1 MEVVRAVRIDDVDA
15 LYDLTR
21 QADHGLTSLQ
31 IDRIRLHERVE
42 RSVFAFTRRSER
54 PAGEPYVLVMED
66 LASAQLIGMSGVL
79 AKTGGYEPVYA
90 YRRIKTVRVCP
101 QLGVESIRESLH
113 LQRIHDGP
121 SEIGSLFLLPQFRGS
136 GRGRLLSLS
145 RFALLAQ
152 RPHRFS
158 DRVIAQMRGVSDSH
172 GISPFWEALGR
183 KFYCCDFPAADALS
197 TISKTF
203 IEQLNP
209 EYPIYLNL
217 LSEDACRTIG
227 CVHPETEPALAML
240 KAEGFYET
248 DQVDLFDGGPTLEC
262 PISQLAAVNR
272 CCEGKVAAIEKTIAG
287 RAQIIASMAGGFAAV
302 LAPAEPH
309 PQGGIRIETATALAL
324 GVIVGDRVWTL
335 DPYPC
340 ITSSEDRL
348 AGVPA
353 EPSPGTSR

>member
-42 RSVFAFTRRSER
+42 RSVFAFNRRSER

-66 LASAQLIGMSGVL
+66 LASSQLIGMSGVL
-79 AKTGGYEPVYA
+79 AKTGGYEPLYA
-90 YRRIKTVRVCP
+90 YRRVRSVRVCS
-101 QLGVESIRESLH
+101 QLGVEHTLESLH

-121 SEIGSLFLLPQFRGS
+121 SEIGSLFLLPAFRGS

-158 DRVIAQMRGVSDSH
+158 DRVIAQMRGVSDSN
-172 GISPFWEALGR
+172 GNSPFWEALGR
-183 KFYCCDFPAADALS
+183 KFYCCDFPQADALS

-209 EYPIYLNL
+209 EYPIYLAL
-217 LSEDACRTIG
+217 LSEAACQTIG
-227 CVHPETEPALAML
+227 RVHPETEPALAL
-240 KAEGFYET
+240 LRAEGFVET
-248 DQVDLFDGGPTLEC
+248 DLIDIFDGGPTLEC
-262 PISQLAAVNR
+262 PVANLAAINR
-272 CCEGKVAAIEKTIAG
+272 CRATQVASVEKQIDAPS
-287 RAQIIASMAGGFAAV
+287 QIIASMSGGFAAV
-302 LAPAEPH
+302 LGPTIAADD
-309 PQGGIRIETATALAL
+309 GRMRIETATALAL
-324 GVIVGDRVWTL
+324 GVKVSDRLWTL
-335 DPYPC
+335 DPHPQNP
-340 ITSSEDRL
+340 TVDEVDKANESPMQLGEDI
-348 AGVPA
+348 
-353 EPSPGTSR
+353 

>member
-1 MEVVRAVRIDDVDA
+1 MEVVRAVRIEDVDA

-42 RSVFAFTRRSER
+42 RSVFAFNRRSER

-66 LASAQLIGMSGVL
+66 LSSSRLIGMCGVL

-90 YRRIKTVRVCP
+90 YRRVRSIRVCP
-101 QLGVESIRESLH
+101 QLGIENGVESLH

-121 SEIGSLFLLPQFRGS
+121 SEIGSLFLLPEYRGS

-145 RFALLAQ
+145 RFALLSQ

-158 DRVIAQMRGVSDSH
+158 DRVIAQMRGVSTSE

-183 KFYCCDFPAADALS
+183 KFYCIDFPQADALS

-209 EYPIYLNL
+209 EYPIYLPL
-217 LSEDACRTIG
+217 LSDEARETIG
-227 CVHPETEPALAML
+227 RVHPETEPALAL
-240 KAEGFYET
+240 LRAEGFSET
-248 DQVDLFDGGPTLEC
+248 DLVDIFDAGPTMEC
-262 PISQLAAVNR
+262 AVADIKAVQR
-272 CCEGKVAAIEKTIAG
+272 CGESVVGSVDRIVEEPL
-287 RAQIIASMAGGFAAV
+287 RIIASMSTGFSAV
-302 LAPAEPH
+302 LAPVGFDE
-309 PQGGIRIETATALAL
+309 QGHLRIETATALAL
-324 GVIVGDRVWTL
+324 GIKVGDRAWTL
-335 DPYPC
+335 
-340 ITSSEDRL
+340 
-348 AGVPA
+348 
-353 EPSPGTSR
+353 EPSADRA

>member
-1 MEVVRAVRIDDVDA
+1 MSLEVVRAVRIDDVDA

-42 RSVFAFTRRSER
+42 RSVFAFHRRSER

-66 LASAQLIGMSGVL
+66 LASSRLIGMSGVL

-90 YRRIKTVRVCP
+90 YRRVRSVRVCP
-101 QLGVESIRESLH
+101 QLGVENTVESLH

-121 SEIGSLFLLPQFRGS
+121 SEIGSLFLLPEFRGS

-158 DRVIAQMRGVSDSH
+158 DRVIAQMRGISTSD
-172 GISPFWEALGR
+172 GISPLWEALGR
-183 KFYCCDFPAADALS
+183 KFYCIDFPQADAMS

-209 EYPIYLNL
+209 EYPIYLPL
-217 LSEDACRTIG
+217 LPDEARETIG
-227 CVHPETEPALAML
+227 RVHPETEPALAL
-240 KAEGFYET
+240 LRAEGFCET
-248 DQVDLFDGGPTLEC
+248 DLVDIFDGGPTLEC
-262 PISQLAAVNR
+262 GVADIGAVQR
-272 CCEGKVAAIEKTIAG
+272 CRETTVAAIERSLDAES
-287 RAQIIASMAGGFAAV
+287 QIVASTAGGFAAV
-302 LAPAEPH
+302 LAPILA
-309 PQGGIRIETATALAL
+309 GGDGEGVRIETSTALAL
-324 GVIVGDRVWTL
+324 GVKRGDRVWTL
-335 DPYPC
+335 KP
-340 ITSSEDRL
+340 S
-348 AGVPA
+348 A
-353 EPSPGTSR
+353 E

>member
-1 MEVVRAVRIDDVDA
+1 MSMEVVRAVRIEDVDA

-42 RSVFAFTRRSER
+42 RSVFAFNRRSER

-66 LASAQLIGMSGVL
+66 LASSQLIGMCGVL

-90 YRRIKTVRVCP
+90 YRRVKSVRICP
-101 QLGVESIRESLH
+101 QLGVENSVESLH

-158 DRVIAQMRGVSDSH
+158 DRVIAQMRGVSNGD

-183 KFYCCDFPAADALS
+183 KFYCIDFPQADALS

-209 EYPIYLNL
+209 EYPIYFPL
-217 LSEDACRTIG
+217 LPEDARATIG
-227 CVHPETEPALAML
+227 LVHPETEPALALL
-240 KAEGFYET
+240 KAEGFAET
-248 DQVDLFDGGPTLEC
+248 DLVDIFDAGPTLEC
-262 PISQLAAVNR
+262 SVSNIRAVQRCRESRVAAVER
-272 CCEGKVAAIEKTIAG
+272 VLDCHS
-287 RAQIIASMAGGFAAV
+287 QIIASMAGGFAAV
-302 LAPAEPH
+302 MAPVMFNDA
-309 PQGGIRIETATALAL
+309 GDLKIETATALAL
-324 GVIVGDRVWTL
+324 GVKVGDRAWTL
-335 DPYPC
+335 EPYQERP
-340 ITSSEDRL
+340 DKKDVQ
-348 AGVPA
+348 GN
-353 EPSPGTSR
+353 